1 MCGYA
6 FLSEPA
12 PPRTIF
18 REPASPAA
26 ATDLSSPMTRT
37 ERAAVNILPD
47 YPEAYRAFLREMER
61 LERSGE
67 HSP

>member
-18 REPASPAA
+18 RETAAAA
-26 ATDLSSPMTRT
+26 ATDPSPMTRT
-37 ERAAVNILPD
+37 ERAAVNVLPD
-47 YPEAYRAFLREMER
+47 YPEAYQAFLREMER
-61 LERSGE
+61 LERCGE
-67 HSP
+67 PSP